1 MGFQYIIS
9 KFSVRLLS
17 ECREHTTLYT
27 KPFCPPAHSPGR
39 ATATIVHCSYSYPWR
54 IEELKKKAKSK
65 AQKMVVSSKSKA
77 KKNKAK
83 DALPPRAV
91 VADKGSAGEKSEYI
105 LRRARVVPQRVR
117 GRRLSFTF
125 FLPLLFMMLRS
136 LDLLSLCQGDGSCL
150 FHSLQHGLNRLELYS
165 GDARSLR
172 RDTSDFLRT
181 HRCLEIFRHEY
192 IQYHVC
198 RRGQQQKRRI
208 KRLVPRLKSYT
219 YIDVG
224 QK

>member
-1 MGFQYIIS
+1 
-9 KFSVRLLS
+9 
-17 ECREHTTLYT
+17 
-27 KPFCPPAHSPGR
+27 
-39 ATATIVHCSYSYPWR
+39 
-54 IEELKKKAKSK
+54 
-65 AQKMVVSSKSKA
+65 MVVSSKSKA
-77 KKNKAK
+77 KYGRKQHVRTLGKMAVI

-150 FHSLQHGLNRLELYS
+150 FHSLQHGLNRLGLYS
-165 GDARSLR
+165 GDASSLR

-181 HRCLEIFRHEY
+181 NPCLVISEQPIGTC
-192 IQYHVC
+192 I
-198 RRGQQQKRRI
+198 G
-208 KRLVPRLKSYT
+208 RLFVAVEVVST
-219 YIDVG
+219 G
-224 QK
+224 

>member
-1 MGFQYIIS
+1 
-9 KFSVRLLS
+9 
-17 ECREHTTLYT
+17 
-27 KPFCPPAHSPGR
+27 
-39 ATATIVHCSYSYPWR
+39 
-54 IEELKKKAKSK
+54 
-65 AQKMVVSSKSKA
+65 MVVSSKSKYGRKQHVRTLG
-77 KKNKAK
+77 KKVVIYPSAAK

-105 LRRARVVPQRVR
+105 CAVPGWSRMR
-117 GRRLSFTF
+117 GRRHSFTF

-181 HRCLEIFRHEY
+181 HPCLEISEQP
-192 IQYHVC
+192 IGTC
-198 RRGQQQKRRI
+198 IG
-208 KRLVPRLKSYT
+208 RLFVVVVVVST
-219 YIDVG
+219 G
-224 QK
+224 

>member
-1 MGFQYIIS
+1 
-9 KFSVRLLS
+9 
-17 ECREHTTLYT
+17 
-27 KPFCPPAHSPGR
+27 
-39 ATATIVHCSYSYPWR
+39 
-54 IEELKKKAKSK
+54 
-65 AQKMVVSSKSKA
+65 MVVSSKSKA

-117 GRRLSFTF
+117 GMRLSFTF

-136 LDLLSLCQGDGSCL
+136 LDLLSLCQGDGSCI
-150 FHSLQHGLNRLELYS
+150 FHSLYY

-181 HRCLEIFRHEY
+181 HPCLEISEQP
-192 IQYHVC
+192 IGTC
-198 RRGQQQKRRI
+198 IG
-208 KRLVPRLKSYT
+208 RLFVVVVVVST
-219 YIDVG
+219 G
-224 QK
+224 

>member
-1 MGFQYIIS
+1 
-9 KFSVRLLS
+9 
-17 ECREHTTLYT
+17 
-27 KPFCPPAHSPGR
+27 
-39 ATATIVHCSYSYPWR
+39 
-54 IEELKKKAKSK
+54 
-65 AQKMVVSSKSKA
+65 MVVSSKSKA
-77 KKNKAK
+77 KYGRKQHVRTLGKMVVISPSAAK

-117 GRRLSFTF
+117 GMRLSFTF

-150 FHSLQHGLNRLELYS
+150 FHSLYS

-181 HRCLEIFRHEY
+181 HPCLEISEQP
-192 IQYHVC
+192 IGTCV
-198 RRGQQQKRRI
+198 G
-208 KRLVPRLKSYT
+208 RLLIVVVVVST
-219 YIDVG
+219 G
-224 QK
+224 